1 LLASIWDA
9 ADGLWLVTTPEAL
22 QTDPQQTIPSWLD
35 ARAKASYTFIAG
47 ENSLTFYTRTDT
59 RVNTAF
65 ALAPDFEPPTDIQRE
80 METGAKLQGATLPL
94 PRYRTGGTVHLA
106 LYWAALPQ
114 GEVRIGLFGPETRAF
129 SVSDFPPEN
138 SSSTIRQI
146 VNIPL
151 TPDLP
156 GGRYGVMVGVDEGAW
171 VEVGDFMLLRSAAGA
186 EISLDDIAYPVDYQ
200 LGEHIQLI
208 GYDLP
213 ASRTAAPGGAV
224 ELTLYW
230 RTDAAIPV
238 RYKVFTHLLGEVYN
252 ANSDNF
258 LWGQQDNE
266 PGGGQA
272 LTTLWVP
279 GTVIEDRYRIP
290 VDPAAP
296 AGTYQIEIGMYG
308 LVDVARLPIAD
319 ANGMPAGDAIFL
331 TAIEIQA
338 PQE

>member
-1 LLASIWDA
+1 
-9 ADGLWLVTTPEAL
+9 
-22 QTDPQQTIPSWLD
+22 
-35 ARAKASYTFIAG
+35 
-47 ENSLTFYTRTDT
+47 
-59 RVNTAF
+59 
-65 ALAPDFEPPTDIQRE
+65 
-80 METGAKLQGATLPL
+80 M
-94 PRYRTGGTVHLA
+94 
-106 LYWAALPQ
+106 
-114 GEVRIGLFGPETRAF
+114 VR
-129 SVSDFPPEN
+129 
-138 SSSTIRQI
+138 
-146 VNIPL
+146 
-151 TPDLP
+151 
-156 GGRYGVMVGVDEGAW
+156 VDEGAW

-296 AGTYQIEIGMYG
+296 PGTYQIEIGMYG
-308 LVDVARLPIAD
+308 LVDVARLPVAD
-319 ANGMPAGDAIFL
+319 ANGVPAGDAIFL